1 VSCNPSVP
9 KREPRHFSFNSSGQH
24 NNPFGVRFAATVRG
38 PGGTEFD
45 ALGFYDGG
53 KTGPVALHRRKP

>member
-1 VSCNPSVP
+1 MSHDISVP
-9 KREPRHFSFNSSGQH
+9 RWLPGDFAFRSSGQH
-24 NNPFGVRFAATVRG
+24 KNPFDVRFAATVRG
-38 PGGTEFD
+38 PGGIDFD